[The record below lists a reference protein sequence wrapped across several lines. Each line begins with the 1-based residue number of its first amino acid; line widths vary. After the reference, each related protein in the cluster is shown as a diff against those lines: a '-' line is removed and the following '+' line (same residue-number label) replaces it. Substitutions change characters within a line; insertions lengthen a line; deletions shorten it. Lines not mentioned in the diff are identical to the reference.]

1 MNTISME
8 LHEEQITELQ
18 SQIEELESEK
28 HCLEEEYGDLKSEN
42 DELEARKERFKKE
55 IAILKRKCKSYEKAL
70 NKACVYIHNN
80 GVDGCPNNYDYLAIT
95 NEKIK
100 ECYTCGYDCMGLDD
114 QLNSSN
120 LQKEEYLKK
129 SVKCWKEYF
138 LKGEQQNESK

>member
-1 MNTISME
+1 MNTISTE

-42 DELEARKERFKKE
+42 DELETRKERFKKE

-80 GVDGCPNNYDYLAIT
+80 GVDGCPCNYDISTIT
-95 NEKIK
+95 NEKMN
-100 ECYTCGYDCMGLDD
+100 ECYICDYQCMSLDD
-114 QLNSSN
+114 INSSKQQN
-120 LQKEEYLKK
+120 NEYLKK
-129 SVKCWKEYF
+129 SIKCWKEYF
-138 LKGEQQNESK
+138 LKGEQ